1 MRSWPFIPLPLVTAH
16 LSCTQA
22 RALRARTSM
31 STAAP
36 TTRACCA
43 SQAAAEEN
51 GSGVD
56 RRAGALLHVLWWWI
70 GHMCAALR
78 APAGHWRLQRAPW
91 TGVLQW
97 LRGSISYVG
106 FGRRRRAA
114 GAADG
119 RLARRGA
126 CGPSW
131 ACCWPRR
138 RRRGPRGGPRR
149 GPFGAVPQTRML
161 VSSPGG
167 RQVGVNDGRGCARRR
182 STQNGVRY

>member
-1 MRSWPFIPLPLVTAH
+1 MRSWPLSPLPPTTTH
-16 LSCTQA
+16 LSCTQG

-56 RRAGALLHVLWWWI
+56 RRAGALLHVLWRWS

-78 APAGHWRLQRAPW
+78 APAGHWRLQRVPW
-91 TGVLQW
+91 TAVLQW
-97 LRGSISYVG
+97 LRGSISYVWI
-106 FGRRRRAA
+106 GRRRRAA
-114 GAADG
+114 GAAGG
-119 RLARRGA
+119 RPARRGA
-126 CGPSW
+126 CSPSW

-138 RRRGPRGGPRR
+138 RRWEARGRPWRR
-149 GPFGAVPQTRML
+149 ALAPAPKPQPLVASGFGV
-161 VSSPGG
+161 
-167 RQVGVNDGRGCARRR
+167 CARA
-182 STQNGVRY
+182 VREWGMVAC